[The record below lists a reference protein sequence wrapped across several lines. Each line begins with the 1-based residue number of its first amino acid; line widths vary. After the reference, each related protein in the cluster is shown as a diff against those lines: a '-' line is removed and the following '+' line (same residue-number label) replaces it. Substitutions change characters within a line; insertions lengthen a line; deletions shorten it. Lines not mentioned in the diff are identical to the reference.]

1 MELDVLYS
9 DHDSEDELDHDVAD
23 FEDRT
28 VRCCNPLAL
37 LMQKLGTIAC
47 FRIQLSSVDS
57 FIKYLILIILT
68 LLSTYA
74 AAWWFF

>member
-9 DHDSEDELDHDVAD
+9 DHDSEDELDHDIAD

-37 LMQKLGTIAC
+37 LMQKLGT
-47 FRIQLSSVDS
+47 F
-57 FIKYLILIILT
+57 
-68 LLSTYA
+68 
-74 AAWWFF
+74 